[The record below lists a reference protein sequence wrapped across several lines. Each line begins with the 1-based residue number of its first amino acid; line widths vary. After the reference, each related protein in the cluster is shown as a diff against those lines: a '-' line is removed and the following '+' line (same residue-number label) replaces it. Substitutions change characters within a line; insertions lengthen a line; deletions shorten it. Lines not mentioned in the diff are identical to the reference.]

1 MGLLGEVQRKVMM
14 GLTGRAAFSDQGGTH
29 YLPLVELLHHTY
41 SRMECVRMIRGTS
54 VLTHVLFLF
63 NRVGPTMDLMSI
75 KNRDESYN
83 ESRVYDLIILY

>member
-1 MGLLGEVQRKVMM
+1 MDEASEFDQIFRSFLSWVYCEVQRNVMM

-63 NRVGPTMDLMSI
+63 NRLGPTTD
-75 KNRDESYN
+75 
-83 ESRVYDLIILY
+83 